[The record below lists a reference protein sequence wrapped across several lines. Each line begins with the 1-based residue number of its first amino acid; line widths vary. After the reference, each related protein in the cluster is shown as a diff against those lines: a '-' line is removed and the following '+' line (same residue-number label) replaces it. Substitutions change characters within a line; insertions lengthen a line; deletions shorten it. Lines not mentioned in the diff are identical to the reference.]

1 MVFRISNYITLCK
14 IIILAYIFITI
25 PSNAEER
32 FFVKNGTLFY
42 NSEIETSNGLF
53 GIIVEDIDDFKILLE
68 QNLDI
73 TKVSLT
79 SFGGSVGAAYEIADL
94 ILDYNLDTH
103 LEGDCESACTILFL
117 AGNKRTAK
125 KDSKLGFHQP
135 SYSEESAQEEYD
147 SMKDEMN
154 FNSPFA
160 YAAWVLE
167 DTQEMIL
174 NDLYFYQGIGMSL
187 DFFIKTLEAQSDD
200 MWYPDHSYL
209 REEGIITD

>member
-1 MVFRISNYITLCK
+1 MFFYSRNYIKSFK
-14 IIILAYIFITI
+14 ILILTYIFLAIQT
-25 PSNAEER
+25 NAEER
-32 FFVKNGTLFY
+32 FFVTNKTLFY
-42 NSEIETSNGLF
+42 NSEIETSNGSF
-53 GIIVEDIDDFKILLE
+53 GIIFEDIDDFKMLLE

-79 SFGGSVGAAYEIADL
+79 SYGGFVEAAYEIADL

-125 KDSKLGFHQP
+125 EDSKLGFHQT
-135 SYSEESAQEEYD
+135 SYSEESAKEEYE

-187 DFFIKTLEAQSDD
+187 DFFIKTLEAPSDE

>member
-1 MVFRISNYITLCK
+1 MFFYSRNYIKSFK
-14 IIILAYIFITI
+14 ILILTYIFIAIQT
-25 PSNAEER
+25 NAEER
-32 FFVKNGTLFY
+32 FFVTNETLFY
-42 NSEIETSNGLF
+42 NSEIETSNGSF
-53 GIIVEDIDDFKILLE
+53 GIIFEDIDDFKMLLE

-79 SFGGSVGAAYEIADL
+79 SYGGFVEAAYEIADL

-117 AGNKRTAK
+117 AGNKRTSK
-125 KDSKLGFHQP
+125 EDSKLGFHQT
-135 SYSEESAQEEYD
+135 SYSEESAKEEYE

-187 DFFIKTLEAQSDD
+187 DFFIKTLEAPSDE